1 MNNENEEFDLFA
13 TEVEDNLQET
23 LAKGGYK
30 WTNKYTAIL
39 GALVIITGAVSGGI
53 WYGNGHSTASSAING
68 IASRIRGAAA
78 GGAFTGAAGAAGG
91 FGGTAGATAGAA
103 GGLAGAAGGF
113 GGGSRLSG
121 TITKVNGTT
130 VTITLDAAPATP
142 IASGDVVS
150 VRDTGAAGAAP
161 AAPSAAGG
169 AVAGTTGSST
179 TAGSKKSGAPAAGGA
194 TSTKPTVGGA
204 GASGAPRAGGR
215 FSNPAFTD
223 CLAKAGVTLAPGAR
237 PDSTDPKVAAALQ
250 SCIGTLGGAPGAG
263 APGGG
268 AAGGFSGGARPA
280 PTATP

>member
-23 LAKGGYK
+23 LAKGSYK

-39 GALVIITGAVSGGI
+39 GALVIVTGAVSGGI
-53 WYGNGHSTASSAING
+53 WYGNKHSTTSNAING

-91 FGGTAGATAGAA
+91 FDPAA
-103 GGLAGAAGGF
+103 AAAGGF
-113 GGGSRLSG
+113 GGGSRISG
-121 TITKVNGTT
+121 TVTKVNGTT

-150 VRDTGAAGAAP
+150 IRATSAAGAAP
-161 AAPSAAGG
+161 AAGAVTGSAA
-169 AVAGTTGSST
+169 TGSAGSSKAT
-179 TAGSKKSGAPAAGGA
+179 NGSKKSGASAAGGT
-194 TSTKPTVGGA
+194 TSTKPTIGGVA
-204 GASGAPRAGGR
+204 PSGAPRAGGGGGGR

-237 PDSTDPKVAAALQ
+237 PDRTDPKVAAALT
-250 SCIGTLGGAPGAG
+250 SCASTLGLGAGGG

-268 AAGGFSGGARPA
+268 TRPA

>member
-103 GGLAGAAGGF
+103 GGFAGAAGGF

-161 AAPSAAGG
+161 AAPS
-169 AVAGTTGSST
+169 
-179 TAGSKKSGAPAAGGA
+179 
-194 TSTKPTVGGA
+194 
-204 GASGAPRAGGR
+204 
-215 FSNPAFTD
+215 
-223 CLAKAGVTLAPGAR
+223 L
-237 PDSTDPKVAAALQ
+237 DPK
-250 SCIGTLGGAPGAG
+250 SMGTSPKTRKRS
-263 APGGG
+263 PEKH
-268 AAGGFSGGARPA
+268 A
-280 PTATP
+280 PTDRQTEEGVLRPLRGFCRQRSRRHH